1 MNLKTNSSTFQTFR
15 EGMRDAVPIS
25 LGYLAVSFSLGI
37 AAKNAGLTAW
47 QGFFAS
53 LLNNASAGE
62 YAGFTVIQAAATY
75 FEMFL
80 VILIANS
87 RYLIMSCALS
97 QKFSPQTPWY
107 HRILIGF
114 DITDELFAINIARPG
129 LLKPAYAYG
138 AMSLALPSWA
148 IGTALGIMAGNMM
161 PLRLTSA
168 FSVALYGMFLAVI
181 IPPARQNKIVAALI
195 LISFITSFAAGELPV
210 ISELSSATRTIIL
223 TLAIS
228 AAGAFFFPIKNSE
241 QEDKS

>member
-1 MNLKTNSSTFQTFR
+1 MNFKTNSTTFQTFR
-15 EGMRDAVPIS
+15 EGMRDAVPIG

-37 AAKNAGLTAW
+37 AAKNAGLSAW

-62 YAGFTVIQAAATY
+62 YAGFTVIQAGATY

-97 QKFSPQTPWY
+97 QKFSPQTSWY

-114 DITDELFAINIARPG
+114 DITDELFAINIARSG
-129 LLKPAYAYG
+129 LLQPSYAYG
-138 AMSLALPSWA
+138 AMSVALPSWA

-195 LISFITSFAAGELPV
+195 LISFITSFAAGQLPV
-210 ISELSSATRTIIL
+210 ISELSGATRTIIL

-228 AAGAFFFPIKNSE
+228 AAGAFFFPIKQRE
-241 QEDKS
+241 QEADN